1 MTHRDSSWDD
11 QTDKKTKLVTLLTD
25 TEGLIRLGKLEDVKS
40 FTVESTTLKVGVKF
54 DLPDNFSQTS
64 STWFF
69 KGSQSKVI
77 LENDEIEYP
86 INIRT
91 NETALR
97 REWFS
102 LIRRVDGNVI
112 ENCFDKVKLQHN
124 GDA

>member
-1 MTHRDSSWDD
+1 M
-11 QTDKKTKLVTLLTD
+11 
-25 TEGLIRLGKLEDVKS
+25 
-40 FTVESTTLKVGVKF
+40 
-54 DLPDNFSQTS
+54 
-64 STWFF
+64 
-69 KGSQSKVI
+69 
-77 LENDEIEYP
+77 
-86 INIRT
+86 RT